1 MKKESFE
8 LLHALRRIKELE
20 AEREQLILDLV
31 KLRRQVKDLE
41 ARIVKLEK
49 PLPDVPNSSP
59 RIEPP
64 QTPSPEYLEGK
75 MPTYNIPDLI
85 EHLEFRIQ
93 IHETYAGLVVQNP
106 SQYPPRIYGNYEY
119 QLWAISGYENAI
131 FYLRKLY
138 NA

>member
-31 KLRRQVKDLE
+31 KQRRQIKDQE
-41 ARIVKLEK
+41 ARISELEK

-64 QTPSPEYLEGK
+64 HTPSPEYLNDE

-119 QLWAISGYENAI
+119 QLWAIDGYRNAC
-131 FYLRKLY
+131 YWLRRLIPS
-138 NA
+138 